1 MTELKYSYENLQ
13 KFCNENS
20 IELCKD
26 YSHEIVRRET
36 KIEGKCNNDGCDG
49 VFNKSFRELLE
60 NRGYFCKPCFNKI
73 IVNKRKNTCIEKYGV
88 ENAVK
93 TDVVKNKMK
102 ITNLQKYGVEYSFQS
117 EKVKDKIKETLIER
131 YGVDNP
137 NKNTEIR
144 DKGKQTCL
152 ERYGV
157 EHILQNEQYKEKYK
171 KIIMEKYGVKYISQN
186 EDIKKKKIETSLK
199 RYGVEYPI
207 QNEYVKKKRIETSL
221 KKYGVEY
228 PIQHPEV
235 LDKNIKSC
243 YKTKQYIF
251 SSGRIEYIQGYEHFA
266 LDELINNE
274 YINEN
279 DIIIGAKNVPS
290 IWYFD
295 NNGKNHRHF
304 VDIFIP
310 TQNRCIEVKSIWTA
324 EKNKH
329 NIYLKQQAAK
339 DLGYKYEI
347 WVYNEKKEKISC
359 YD

>member
-144 DKGKQTCL
+144 DKGKQIVL
-152 ERYGV
+152 KDMV
-157 EHILQNEQYKEKYK
+157 LNIFYK
-171 KIIMEKYGVKYISQN
+171 MN
-186 EDIKKKKIETSLK
+186 NIK
-199 RYGVEYPI
+199 
-207 QNEYVKKKRIETSL
+207 
-221 KKYGVEY
+221 
-228 PIQHPEV
+228 
-235 LDKNIKSC
+235 KNIK
-243 YKTKQYIF
+243 K
-251 SSGRIEYIQGYEHFA
+251 
-266 LDELINNE
+266 
-274 YINEN
+274 
-279 DIIIGAKNVPS
+279 
-290 IWYFD
+290 
-295 NNGKNHRHF
+295 
-304 VDIFIP
+304 
-310 TQNRCIEVKSIWTA
+310 
-324 EKNKH
+324 
-329 NIYLKQQAAK
+329 
-339 DLGYKYEI
+339 
-347 WVYNEKKEKISC
+347 
-359 YD
+359 